1 MALQFIVD
9 IGLLHIS
16 SPVLLIFGLHSPT
29 AAALSPEVLLLLFCY
44 PSFSWSFL
52 FLPDKDFFIQDLS
65 RKLIDLLISNY
76 GFIMLSFSLSETGGG
91 GRGVS
96 EGIMLCKV
104 VLSHTQPGRR
114 HIPVN
119 SGYEPDCYVI
129 MSSCTP

>member
-91 GRGVS
+91 GGVCQR
-96 EGIMLCKV
+96 ELCCARLCFLTHSQAV
-104 VLSHTQPGRR
+104 VTYL
-114 HIPVN
+114 
-119 SGYEPDCYVI
+119 
-129 MSSCTP
+129 